1 MKKEIFISSLARVR
15 DYFCNS
21 AHNSLKNHCDVTRS
35 DAPQTATITN
45 GTNISFENENICV
58 YEEYNENKEDSL

>member
-35 DAPQTATITN
+35 DAPQTAP
-45 GTNISFENENICV
+45 ISFEDENICV
-58 YEEYNENKEDSL
+58 YEEYNENKEDSLRD